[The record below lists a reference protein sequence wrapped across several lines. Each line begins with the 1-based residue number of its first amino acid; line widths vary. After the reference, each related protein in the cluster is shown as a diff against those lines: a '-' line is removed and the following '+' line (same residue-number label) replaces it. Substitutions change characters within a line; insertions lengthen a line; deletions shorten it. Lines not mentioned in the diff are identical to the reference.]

1 MDLLFK
7 RYASP
12 FLLLNGYIQTGRFCE
27 FIFEFAGAVQESDEW
42 EVYLHKVWDKSY
54 SEFKESIETA
64 QKNQNMSELDFETT
78 LQNSM
83 NILNNFN
90 PEIERGEN
98 NGTI

>member
-1 MDLLFK
+1 MDLLFR
-7 RYASP
+7 RYADP
-12 FLLLNGYIQTGRFCE
+12 FLFLNGYIQTGRFSE
-27 FIFEFAGAVQESDEW
+27 FIFEFADAVQETDEW
-42 EVYLHKVWDKSY
+42 EIYLHKVWDKSY
-54 SEFKESIETA
+54 SEFKESIDTA
-64 QKNQNMSELDFETT
+64 QKNRNMSDHDFETT